1 MSRAPS
7 EPASD
12 AQRLDDN
19 MATLLTRASPVVQP
33 AAPEAQLEDQ
43 VAEHRSESPASDKV
57 SRMQPSG
64 GGPRPLATDG
74 DVEVEDLCLAF
85 GDNVVFD
92 TLSCRFLYDQISV
105 IMGASGCGKST
116 LLRSIALLQKPD
128 HGSIR
133 VGKEDITGLT
143 GKEARRYRQRIG
155 MMFQHGALLDSM
167 SVFDNVALPLREH
180 TRMGPGEIADAVH
193 EQLEAVGLK
202 NVDALLPGELS
213 GGMKKRVALAR
224 AMINRPEILFCDEPV
239 SGLDPLAVRMI
250 EALLVDVSQRTRVTM
265 IITSHHISSTM
276 RMAGHIVYMIGGK
289 AVSGTPDEIQRSS
302 DPRLRAFLDA
312 AKPGPL
318 AGS

>member
-1 MSRAPS
+1 
-7 EPASD
+7 
-12 AQRLDDN
+12 
-19 MATLLTRASPVVQP
+19 
-33 AAPEAQLEDQ
+33 
-43 VAEHRSESPASDKV
+43 
-57 SRMQPSG
+57 MQPPG

-85 GDNVVFD
+85 GDNLVFD

-128 HGSIR
+128 RGSIR

-143 GKEARRYRQRIG
+143 GREAQRYRQRIG

-180 TRMGPGEIADAVH
+180 TRMGPREIADAVH

-276 RMAGHIVYMIGGK
+276 RMADHIVYMIGGK
-289 AVSGTPDEIQRSS
+289 AVSGTPEEIQRSS

-312 AKPGPL
+312 ARPGPL
-318 AGS
+318 AGA

>member
-1 MSRAPS
+1 MG
-7 EPASD
+7 
-12 AQRLDDN
+12 
-19 MATLLTRASPVVQP
+19 TLLTRAASSVQP
-33 AAPEAQLEDQ
+33 LPPGASGTDLSLDQ
-43 VAEHRSESPASDKV
+43 GRGSAASDKV
-57 SRMQPSG
+57 SRMQSTG
-64 GGPRPLATDG
+64 EGPRPLSTDG
-74 DVEVEDLCLAF
+74 DVEVENLRLAF
-85 GDNVVFD
+85 GSNVVFD
-92 TLSCRFLYDQISV
+92 TLSCRFLYDQIS
-105 IMGASGCGKST
+105 IIIGASGCGKST

-128 HGSIR
+128 SGFIR

-143 GKEARRYRQRIG
+143 GREALRYRQRIG

-167 SVFDNVALPLREH
+167 TVFDNVALPLREH
-180 TRMGPGEIADAVH
+180 TRMGSREIADAVH

-202 NVDALLPGELS
+202 NVDKLLPGELS

-265 IITSHHISSTM
+265 IITSHHMSSTM
-276 RMAGHIVYMIGGK
+276 RMADHIVYLVNGK
-289 AVSGTPDEIQRSS
+289 ALSGTPDEIQRNP

-318 AGS
+318 GTLA

>member
-1 MSRAPS
+1 
-7 EPASD
+7 
-12 AQRLDDN
+12 
-19 MATLLTRASPVVQP
+19 
-33 AAPEAQLEDQ
+33 
-43 VAEHRSESPASDKV
+43 
-57 SRMQPSG
+57 MQT

-74 DVEVEDLCLAF
+74 DVEVENLCLAF

-92 TLSCRFLYDQISV
+92 ELSCRFLYDQISV
-105 IMGASGCGKST
+105 IIGASGCGKST

-128 HGSIR
+128 SGSIR
-133 VGKEDITGLT
+133 VGKEDITGLA
-143 GKEARRYRQRIG
+143 GREARRYLQRIG

-167 SVFDNVALPLREH
+167 TVFENVALPLREH
-180 TRMGPGEIADAVH
+180 TRMTAREIASAVH

-202 NVDALLPGELS
+202 NVDDLLPGELS

-250 EALLVDVSQRTRVTM
+250 EALLTDVSQRTRVTM

-276 RMAGHIVYMIGGK
+276 RMADHIVYMVGAK
-289 AVSGTPDEIQRSS
+289 AISGTPEDMQRHP

-312 AKPGPL
+312 AKAGPL
-318 AGS
+318 GGS